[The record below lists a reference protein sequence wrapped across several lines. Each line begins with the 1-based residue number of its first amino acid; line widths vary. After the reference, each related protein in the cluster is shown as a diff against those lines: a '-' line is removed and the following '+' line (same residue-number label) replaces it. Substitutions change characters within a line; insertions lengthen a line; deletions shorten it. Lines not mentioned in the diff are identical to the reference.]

1 MAETAFLPVFH
12 KALVRSNLDLKIR
25 RADYR
30 HGGSGVRKKHE
41 TGPKSLA
48 LKILTCNS
56 LWLKILPANFANPAP
71 FKAFEEPARG
81 GVPLN
86 PRELPKRS
94 FPKHLLSPIHK
105 LFFRQISTAASKY
118 LLAKLPRHPD
128 FA

>member
-1 MAETAFLPVFH
+1 MPETAFLPVFH

-48 LKILTCNS
+48 LKILTYNS

-71 FKAFEEPARG
+71 FKASTSRLEG
-81 GVPLN
+81 GVP
-86 PRELPKRS
+86 PQSARIPETILPKSSS
-94 FPKHLLSPIHK
+94 FPNPQTIFSTDFHSRFQVLTCQASASP
-105 LFFRQISTAASKY
+105 
-118 LLAKLPRHPD
+118 
-128 FA
+128 